1 MNRYITDVSTHSR
14 LVRRKVFAM
23 PFFGAGFFFA
33 RKAFNLMC
41 IIGYDRKNVNSKLEE
56 IHILSTNV
64 VIFPRIW
71 LLNHK
76 EIDGY

>member
-1 MNRYITDVSTHSR
+1 
-14 LVRRKVFAM
+14 
-23 PFFGAGFFFA
+23 
-33 RKAFNLMC
+33 MC

-56 IHILSTNV
+56 IHILSTNI

-76 EIDGY
+76 KSMVIDENKNMWLNMAVRRHLLW